1 MKARLVGLV
10 MLTWTQGLSAEAREE
25 PVLRIAA
32 ASDMRVVLPKLL
44 NAFEEG
50 RVRGL
55 KVTYGS
61 SGKLHTQIVQGAPY
75 DVFLSADGALVDDL
89 VGRGLARADT
99 RAALGEGRLVLW
111 SRPDGPVKPSAG
123 LAGLLTVPGLRLAIA
138 HPDHAPYGRAAREAL
153 RRAGAWQ
160 GLEQRIVRAE
170 NVAQAALLAASG
182 AASAALIARPL
193 LQEPTLARGRTWQV
207 PPAWHPTLRQE
218 AVSLTRSTTPLAGAL
233 VRFVAC
239 ARGQAICQA
248 AGLAPVTE
256 LPRRGKMPGGIR

>member
-1 MKARLVGLV
+1 MRAWLAWGFL
-10 MLTWTQGLSAEAREE
+10 LTSTQCLSAEAQEE

-32 ASDMRVVLPKLL
+32 ASDMRVVLPRLL
-44 NAFEEG
+44 NAFEDG

-75 DVFLSADGALVDDL
+75 DVFFSADGALVDDL

-111 SRPDGPVKPSAG
+111 CRPEASVKPSAG

-138 HPDHAPYGRAAREAL
+138 HPDHAPFGRAAREAL

-160 GLEQRIVRAE
+160 RLEKRIVRAE
-170 NVAQAALLAASG
+170 NVAQAAQLAASG

-193 LQEPTLARGRTWQV
+193 LQEPALAQGRTWQV

-218 AVSLTRSTTPLAGAL
+218 AVSLTRSAMPLAGEL

-248 AGLAPVTE
+248 AGLAPLTE
-256 LPRRGKMPGGIR
+256 PPRRGKMPGGIR